1 MSRVRGLLMLGATW
15 MACALFPNSA
25 RAAEPSYLGPG
36 GVLAA
41 DRSAVFLSADTE
53 LPGYPAVELGY
64 RHGLF
69 GVLDLGVEAQL
80 ADVAV
85 LGRVSG
91 KVRLWTAPAE
101 RGFLGLRVRVDFK
114 RQKQDVT
121 DETFRDIDDL
131 GFVIA
136 PELSAAVRFGP
147 EREHAIHYMTY
158 VYLDL
163 DVRPDHP
170 FFEWYYAP
178 IMAGYEYHH
187 PIGFHVL
194 ADVGVGWEVGNPKT
208 YGELIPR
215 LRLSAGWEY

>member
-1 MSRVRGLLMLGATW
+1 MSRVRGLLMLSATW

-25 RAAEPSYLGPG
+25 HAAEPSFLGPG
-36 GVLAA
+36 GVLG
-41 DRSAVFLSADTE
+41 DGQSAVFLSGDTE
-53 LPGYPAVELGY
+53 LPGYPALEIGY
-64 RHGLF
+64 RHGFF
-69 GVLDLGVEAQL
+69 GVLDLGLETQI

-85 LGRVSG
+85 VARVSG
-91 KVRLWTAPAE
+91 KVRLWTDPRE

-136 PELSAAVRFGP
+136 PEFSAAVRFGP
-147 EREHAIHYMTY
+147 GREHALHYLTY

-163 DVRPDHP
+163 DVRPDQP
-170 FFEWYYAP
+170 LFEWYYAP
-178 IMAGYEYHH
+178 AMIGYEYHH
-187 PIGFHVL
+187 PIGFHVF
-194 ADVGVGWEVGNPKT
+194 ADAGVGWEVGNPKT

-215 LRLSAGWEY
+215 LRLSIGWEY